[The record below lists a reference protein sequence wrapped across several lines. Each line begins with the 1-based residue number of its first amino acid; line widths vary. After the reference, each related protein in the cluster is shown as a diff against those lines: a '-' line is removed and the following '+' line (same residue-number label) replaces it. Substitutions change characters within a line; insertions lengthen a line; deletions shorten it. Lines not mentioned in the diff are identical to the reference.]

1 MFKLGFVGVVVVAA
15 GLVAG
20 CEALSALRV
29 LSAVGVQTP
38 APQQEDAAMPA
49 PEVVVGT
56 TRLVRARRVLP
67 AHLEERDVEFE
78 TGAPVRMERL
88 AGRLADLLAVN
99 VVTEDRPARDGRTVA
114 LADPDPLRIVVTGT
128 ARDLLDEVAARS
140 GYEWE
145 YADART
151 PAGVVFY
158 RYRDAAWRE
167 RLAPEPAPAP
177 EASPAQTVWRIDP
190 ARHATVREVVEDWAA
205 GAGWTVVWEA
215 EGLDYSVTAKAVFH
229 GTFEEAVDGLFRD
242 TRGYRA
248 LIPTAYRANRYL
260 TVRAGG

>member
-1 MFKLGFVGVVVVAA
+1 MFKRCVVGVVVAAA
-15 GLVAG
+15 GVVAG
-20 CEALSALRV
+20 CEALAPFG
-29 LSAVGVQTP
+29 AP
-38 APQQEDAAMPA
+38 APAPPPAMAAPA

-67 AHLEERDVEFE
+67 AHLEERDVALA
-78 TGAPVRMERL
+78 TGVPVRVERI

-99 VVTEDRPARDGRTVA
+99 VVVEDRPARDGRTVA
-114 LADPDPLRIVVTGT
+114 LADPGPLRIEAAGGVR
-128 ARDLLDEVAARS
+128 ALLDEVASRS

-145 YADART
+145 YGEGAEGARI
-151 PAGVVFY
+151 VFY

-167 RLAPEPAPAP
+167 RRAP
-177 EASPAQTVWRIDP
+177 EAPPVPEAVPAQTVWRIDP
-190 ARHATVREVVEDWAA
+190 ARHATLRAVVEAWAA

-215 EGLDYSVTAKAVFH
+215 GELDYAVTAGAAFH